1 MTDLPDNKEMYLY
14 AKRNLE
20 FFLKTF
26 YLHFSPDI
34 EILQTPAQP
43 ETDEQ
48 RLKRLI
54 SEKDSFFQSGLVILF
69 NSAEI
74 YLKSLIAEHSVYLLL
89 KEVKDCHRKKSFFD
103 CITLDAT
110 ELHKIAQT
118 ISGRVLSPRFNEI
131 YDVLRLERNK
141 VIHLGKSN
149 SKEIRKDFLISFLVF
164 REEIY
169 QAPLNEIMHCLIDD
183 KNLSGQPLED
193 AKKRFAASIIF
204 IMKTFFPLEDI
215 LVKMYKLDGKFR
227 NWDVCTNCHTP
238 EKSLAVLSKSK
249 SICLSCDFKIGL

>member
-26 YLHFSPDI
+26 FLHFSPDI

-48 RLKRLI
+48 RLNRLI

-149 SKEIRKDFLISFLVF
+149 SKEIRKDFLSSFLVF

-169 QAPLNEIMHCLIDD
+169 QAPLKEIMHCLIDD

-193 AKKRFAASIIF
+193 AKKSFAASIIF

-238 EKSLAVLSKSK
+238 EKSLAVLSKAK

>member
-1 MTDLPDNKEMYLY
+1 MTDLPDSKEMHLY

-20 FFLKTF
+20 FFIKTF

-43 ETDEQ
+43 ETDDQ

-54 SEKDSFFQSGLVILF
+54 LEKDSFFQSGLVILF

-74 YLKSLIAEHSVYLLL
+74 YLKSIIAEKSVYLLL
-89 KEVKDCHRKKSFFD
+89 KEVKDCCKNKSFFN
-103 CITLDAT
+103 CSTLDAA
-110 ELHKIAQT
+110 ELHKIAKN
-118 ISGRVLSPRFNEI
+118 ISGRNFPPRFDDI
-131 YDVLRLERNK
+131 YDALRIERNK

-149 SKEIRKDFLISFLVF
+149 SKEVRKDFLRSFLIF

-169 QAPLNEIMHCLIDD
+169 QAPLNELVNCLINK
-183 KNLSGQPLED
+183 KNLADQPLED
-193 AKKRFAASIIF
+193 AKKNFAASIISM
-204 IMKTFFPLEDI
+204 MKIFFPLEDI
-215 LVKMYKLDGKFR
+215 LVEIYKHEGKFR
-227 NWDVCTNCHTP
+227 NWDECPSCNTS

>member
-20 FFLKTF
+20 FFIKTF

-54 SEKDSFFQSGLVILF
+54 SEKESFFQSGLVILF

-74 YLKSLIAEHSVYLLL
+74 YLKSIIAEHSVYLLL

-118 ISGRVLSPRFNEI
+118 ISGRTLSPRFNEI

-149 SKEIRKDFLISFLVF
+149 SKEIRQDFLISFLVF

-169 QAPLNEIMHCLIDD
+169 QAPLNELMHCLIDD
-183 KNLSGQPLED
+183 KALSGQPLED
-193 AKKRFAASIIF
+193 AKKSFAASIIY
-204 IMKTFFPLEDI
+204 IMKTFSP
-215 LVKMYKLDGKFR
+215 
-227 NWDVCTNCHTP
+227 
-238 EKSLAVLSKSK
+238 
-249 SICLSCDFKIGL
+249 

>member
-1 MTDLPDNKEMYLY
+1 MTDLPDHKEMHLY

-20 FFLKTF
+20 FFIKTF

-74 YLKSLIAEHSVYLLL
+74 YLKSIIAEHSVYLLL
-89 KEVKDCHRKKSFFD
+89 KEVKDCLRNKSFFE
-103 CITLDAT
+103 CATLDAN
-110 ELHKIAQT
+110 ELHNIAQS
-118 ISGRVLSPRFNEI
+118 ISGRILSPRFNEI
-131 YDVLRLERNK
+131 YDVLRRERNK

-169 QAPLNEIMHCLIDD
+169 QAPLNELMHSLIDD
-183 KNLSGQPLED
+183 KNLTGQPLEN
-193 AKKRFAASIIF
+193 AKKRFAASIINM
-204 IMKTFFPLEDI
+204 MKTFFPLEDI
-215 LVKMYKLDGKFR
+215 LVKMYKLDGRFR
-227 NWDVCTNCHTP
+227 NWDICTNCHTP
-238 EKSLAVLSKSK
+238 EKSLAVLSKAK